1 MISKSLR
8 LFQNKSVGWKILS
21 QIVTVLLLSFFSTSA
36 FGQFSD
42 IFGFGKSKVHYKSF
56 DWSII
61 KTEHFDIYYYKEE
74 RQAAMDA
81 AKIADRSYAY
91 LSEVLDYRFKHKIPL
106 LLYASQNDFQQTN
119 AVQSLISEGT
129 QGVTES
135 LKGRMILPITGSY
148 GQFIHVL
155 THEMVHAINL
165 IRDVVKFLFN
175 QRANPLRE
183 DVMQKEGANDQYIA
197 ERIQY

>member
-21 QIVTVLLLSFFSTSA
+21 QIVTVRLLSFFSTSA
-36 FGQFSD
+36 FGQFGD

-81 AKIADRSYAY
+81 AKIAERTYAY
-91 LSEVLDYRFKHKIPL
+91 LSKVLDYRFKHKIPL
-106 LLYASQNDFQQTN
+106 LLYASHNDFQQTN
-119 AVQSLISEGT
+119 TVQSFISGGT

-135 LKGRMILPITGSY
+135 LKDRMILPITGSY

-155 THEMVHAINL
+155 IHEMVHAINL

-175 QRANPLRE
+175 QRANPLQE